1 MMKTNNFFQSLRS
14 AVLLVMAA
22 GTIAGC
28 SNDDAP
34 DFLTIE
40 TLSQSGGKDFT
51 LPLEGGEQTIAFKA
65 SGNWTVTTDNQDWY
79 TVAPANGKGD
89 ATITITAEPFDAYS
103 APSFSRIA
111 QITIA
116 CGSLS
121 EQLSVMQSDPS
132 ASENPVSSTIKS
144 RARGGEMTVEIPV
157 ALAYSVVVDD
167 TWLTASADA
176 GVLTLNLTQNT
187 GSEDR
192 KTVVKVMSG
201 NGENEIAS
209 VGITQSWRNVEPG
222 ELLIEE
228 IYFTGT
234 PLPSTGKTN
243 TKNKDQYFLIT
254 NNTDE
259 LLYADG
265 LLIIESKNPNAGST
279 WKEFKEPIIDEYCEA
294 GVVMCIPGSGTD
306 NPLEPGESLVIASN
320 GLNYKE
326 GYTGTSGTTVEMNP
340 NGLDLSKADYEWY
353 TKSTNSTI
361 DIDIPE
367 VPNIDIWFSYTLSIL
382 VLHDRG
388 FQSYAIAM
396 PPATMT
402 MEKFLEDYNWAG
414 AEYINHTLA
423 GDFEQTLSLAYKVP
437 NKWIIDAVMCTVPSV
452 NQTRQFSTTLDAG
465 WTYASPQN
473 IDMDAQR
480 YGYSVQRKRDAETGK
495 LIDTNNSTN
504 DFIPNA
510 TPSLRGK

>member
-1 MMKTNNFFQSLRS
+1 MKTNNLFQSLRS
-14 AVLLVMAA
+14 IALLMMAA
-22 GTIAGC
+22 GPIIGC
-28 SNDDAP
+28 TNDEVL

-51 LPLEGGEQTIAFKA
+51 LPLKGGAQTVSFKA
-65 SGNWTVTTDNQDWY
+65 SGEWTVTTDDQRWY
-79 TVAPANGKGD
+79 TVTPTNGNGD
-89 ATITITAEPFDAYS
+89 ATITIKADPFDAYS
-103 APSFSRIA
+103 APSFSRVA
-111 QITIA
+111 LITLT
-116 CGSLS
+116 CGSVH
-121 EQLSVMQSDPS
+121 EQFSIMQSDPS
-132 ASENPVSSTIKS
+132 ASEDPVSSTVKS
-144 RARGGEMTVEIPV
+144 RARGGKMTVEIPE
-157 ALAYSVVVDD
+157 ALAYSVVVNDN
-167 TWLTASADA
+167 WLTASADA
-176 GVLTLNLTQNT
+176 GVLTLNLTRNT
-187 GSEDR
+187 GSENR
-192 KTVVKVMSG
+192 ETVVKVMSA

-243 TKNKDQYFLIT
+243 TKNTDQYFLIT

-259 LLYADG
+259 LLYADS

-320 GLNYKE
+320 GINFKE
-326 GYTGTSGTTVEMNP
+326 GYSGESGTTVEMNP
-340 NGLDLSKADYEWY
+340 DGLDLSKADYEWY
-353 TKSTNSTI
+353 TESTNSVI

-367 VPNIDIWFSYTLSIL
+367 VPNVDMWFCYTLSIL
-382 VLHDRG
+382 NLHDRG

-402 MEKFLEDYNWAG
+402 KEKFLEDYNWAG
-414 AEYINHTLA
+414 AVYTNHTLA
-423 GDFEQTLSLAYKVP
+423 GDFEMTLTNAYKVP
-437 NKWIIDAVMCTVPSV
+437 NSWIIDAVMCTVPSIK
-452 NQTRQFSTTLDAG
+452 QTRQFSTTLDAG

-473 IDMDAQR
+473 IDKDAQR
-480 YGYSVQRKRDAETGK
+480 YGHSVLRNRNAETGK
-495 LIDTNNSTN
+495 LVDTDNSTN
-504 DFIPNA
+504 DFTPNA
-510 TPSLRGK
+510 TPSLLGK